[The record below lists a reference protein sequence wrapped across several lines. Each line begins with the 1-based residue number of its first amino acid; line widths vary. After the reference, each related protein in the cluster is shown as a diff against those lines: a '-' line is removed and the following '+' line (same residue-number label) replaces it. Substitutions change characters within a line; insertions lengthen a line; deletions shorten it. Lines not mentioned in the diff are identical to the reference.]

1 MVNILTGEMLVS
13 GGHLPRRLWLDV
25 PKGFHFTECD
35 SDPIGAETAW
45 PKPRGVSFRTVSV
58 NVKVWVRH
66 G

>member
-45 PKPRGVSFRTVSV
+45 SKPRGRNRVAYRFGRFRSM
-58 NVKVWVRH
+58 
-66 G
+66 